1 MRLLHRIKYELSR
14 LSPKY
19 ALFPRLYVSI
29 SIPGEIARRFS
40 IVVQVDRIIEYRL
53 SLWKCSQIF
62 RRISILVTMEWIKR
76 GTKKNISAILLK
88 KEKNKKFIP
97 PPFSSTRHIL
107 QLLDKIFNKNIPM
120 CASHSSSATDLIYFF

>member
-19 ALFPRLYVSI
+19 TPFSPSVVRFSI

-62 RRISILVTMEWIKR
+62 RTISILVTMEWNK
-76 GTKKNISAILLK
+76 TW
-88 KEKNKKFIP
+88 NKKTHFCNSIKKKTKNLSDLSTV
-97 PPFSSTRHIL
+97 FSSIRYIL
-107 QLLDKIFNKNIPM
+107 RPLNKIFNKKYSNPLKTV
-120 CASHSSSATDLIYFF
+120 HQL